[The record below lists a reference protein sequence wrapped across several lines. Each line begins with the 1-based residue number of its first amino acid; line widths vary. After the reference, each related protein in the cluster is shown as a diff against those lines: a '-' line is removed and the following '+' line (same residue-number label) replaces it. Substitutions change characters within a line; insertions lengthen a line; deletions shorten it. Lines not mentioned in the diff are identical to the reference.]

1 MSLSIQSDYLTGAT
15 TLGLQNASATTK
27 SVVSETQK
35 QEDEES
41 NATAVS
47 ADGDTLEI
55 SASGTAFQ
63 QKTFT
68 ATSAQSG
75 LDTVLAGDEG
85 YTSSTASIVSS
96 AASSAGITEYTST
109 QAETSADAS
118 AVSSSSSSSSDSTS
132 NLSAYTTAQLKQ
144 MLENGEITQAEY
156 NEEIASRQSGSTD
169 TEDEETQAVAGAA
182 SEEEEN

>member
-109 QAETSADAS
+109 QAENSADAS
-118 AVSSSSSSSSDSTS
+118 TVSSSSSSDSSS
-132 NLSAYTTAQLKQ
+132 NLSSYTTAQLKQ

-182 SEEEEN
+182 SVEEEN